1 MESDAPAVCGKI
13 GFITDCEGNYEYWQ
27 ASVALSDVVGWDSDG
42 ELAFINDPEKDG
54 FVFGG
59 DVFDKGTGDLR
70 IAQQLL
76 AFKRR
81 HPERVWLLAGNRD
94 INKLRL
100 TAELA
105 EEEIDVPQPVPVYPR
120 APPQVS
126 LRSFLEKKQQEEGVR
141 SLAEVNTRANR
152 LRWILDHTMTAG
164 GAFESRR
171 RELALLAGVDEEA
184 VDEEAVVQSFLK
196 SVEEEGVVWEYL
208 RESCL
213 LVLVGP
219 WLFVHGGIPKDALR
233 WIPSH
238 DMRYVAPEPGAE
250 PGGSSLASDRLI
262 DWVEAM
268 NRFLHEGLQSHRA
281 QPLFCHSETRARGG
295 EALLVLTSTPA
306 CFRRSVVV
314 ESLLEGG
321 MPTTLHPEVE
331 EFLASDGVRAVFC
344 GHKPCG
350 DSPFV
355 VRGEKVSF
363 LHCDTTYSD
372 PRAPDQRGRAV
383 AAVTAVSSGESACVR
398 IRGVGARAEDLT
410 EIERELFKYQHLLG
424 IHRVK
429 VKARCTHS
437 PLDCM
442 RGQRY
447 LLTEADV
454 ERAEES
460 PQPKNEP
467 QTLRPHSQTLRRCLC
482 CFTLVLVSIFQAL
495 ALDGLDSQIL
505 NVYWRSGSGA
515 KAGGP
520 AASPALSPSP
530 SATVSATISPSAGD
544 FGVLYVML
552 THKKNYATKV
562 AGAMSTWVR
571 DVLSSE
577 HDALL
582 AVGDKESKNPP
593 VISASPPCGN
603 DHNDQLVCKAGIALQ
618 RAYETRGNF
627 SWLFMVDDDFYLS
640 VRHVHNVLSG
650 FDASK
655 LISAR
660 DRRSWRPRETTRPL
674 RDFGRCSEE
683 VITQPASLQVD
694 HDVVKPAERHLGSI
708 PAIESTPSEPSHK
721 GKETEAKRGSRRLS
735 KADGQGVALNATF
748 HKISTSKTQE
758 LGELTGC
765 RSQVQRLLQRD
776 MTTNFMAFLILVD
789 FVMTVVDIDARA
801 VGPEAS
807 APMWSFVISE
817 AQGLAL
823 RRRKWQALQDKAV
836 LFDLFT
842 VLCGFVTTAVK
853 VLDAWDWLNT
863 MRILRVVRIMRVAR
877 IIRKTPSLRELQKLI
892 SMMSTCL
899 KALGWSFVFCFGFMT
914 VWGMLMVEFVH
925 PILKELYDKEGYDFG
940 GCQDCRQAASSV
952 MRANLLLFKTVIAG
966 DSWGQI
972 AVPVIERSPA
982 TSIVFCGSLLTLVFG
997 VLNMV
1002 VAVVVDGFAEGRQS
1016 DVLNLAQE
1024 LEFEHTANKKNLGL
1038 IFDRLD
1044 VKNTGDLTLED
1055 LVKGATTDAEFQSR
1069 LRVMDIDAN
1078 DLEQFFGMID
1088 ADNSGSI
1095 EKEPAAKG
1103 SMRRDPGPTPVTP
1116 EEFIGPLSRWI
1127 HESKTATRFVK
1138 YNVDRVLDQQAELL
1152 KQSQQRFNLI
1162 DSQIHDLMQ
1171 HFVQFSDRSGPSA
1184 GQLTNSEKC
1193 TNSETLAPL
1202 CHVESEWGIE
1212 QPKISKERIWRRPIE
1227 GVLSG
1232 EDDPH
1237 GRLERVKLPAVQ

>member
-398 IRGVGARAEDLT
+398 IRGCLADGDEYDFCLFGPDGDPFVGRRTPDHG
-410 EIERELFKYQHLLG
+410 Y
-424 IHRVK
+424 
-429 VKARCTHS
+429 VKARLGT
-437 PLDCM
+437 PD
-442 RGQRY
+442 RDGAAPRY
-447 LLTEADV
+447 
-454 ERAEES
+454 
-460 PQPKNEP
+460 
-467 QTLRPHSQTLRRCLC
+467 
-482 CFTLVLVSIFQAL
+482 
-495 ALDGLDSQIL
+495 
-505 NVYWRSGSGA
+505 
-515 KAGGP
+515 
-520 AASPALSPSP
+520 
-530 SATVSATISPSAGD
+530 
-544 FGVLYVML
+544 
-552 THKKNYATKV
+552 
-562 AGAMSTWVR
+562 
-571 DVLSSE
+571 
-577 HDALL
+577 
-582 AVGDKESKNPP
+582 
-593 VISASPPCGN
+593 
-603 DHNDQLVCKAGIALQ
+603 
-618 RAYETRGNF
+618 
-627 SWLFMVDDDFYLS
+627 
-640 VRHVHNVLSG
+640 
-650 FDASK
+650 
-655 LISAR
+655 
-660 DRRSWRPRETTRPL
+660 
-674 RDFGRCSEE
+674 
-683 VITQPASLQVD
+683 
-694 HDVVKPAERHLGSI
+694 
-708 PAIESTPSEPSHK
+708 
-721 GKETEAKRGSRRLS
+721 
-735 KADGQGVALNATF
+735 
-748 HKISTSKTQE
+748 
-758 LGELTGC
+758 
-765 RSQVQRLLQRD
+765 
-776 MTTNFMAFLILVD
+776 
-789 FVMTVVDIDARA
+789 
-801 VGPEAS
+801 
-807 APMWSFVISE
+807 
-817 AQGLAL
+817 
-823 RRRKWQALQDKAV
+823 
-836 LFDLFT
+836 
-842 VLCGFVTTAVK
+842 
-853 VLDAWDWLNT
+853 
-863 MRILRVVRIMRVAR
+863 RVVRGDGAR
-877 IIRKTPSLRELQKLI
+877 RLNYE
-892 SMMSTCL
+892 TC
-899 KALGWSFVFCFGFMT
+899 
-914 VWGMLMVEFVH
+914 
-925 PILKELYDKEGYDFG
+925 
-940 GCQDCRQAASSV
+940 
-952 MRANLLLFKTVIAG
+952 
-966 DSWGQI
+966 
-972 AVPVIERSPA
+972 
-982 TSIVFCGSLLTLVFG
+982 
-997 VLNMV
+997 
-1002 VAVVVDGFAEGRQS
+1002 
-1016 DVLNLAQE
+1016 QE
-1024 LEFEHTANKKNLGL
+1024 
-1038 IFDRLD
+1038 
-1044 VKNTGDLTLED
+1044 ED
-1055 LVKGATTDAEFQSR
+1055 LRCV
-1069 LRVMDIDAN
+1069 V
-1078 DLEQFFGMID
+1078 
-1088 ADNSGSI
+1088 
-1095 EKEPAAKG
+1095 
-1103 SMRRDPGPTPVTP
+1103 
-1116 EEFIGPLSRWI
+1116 
-1127 HESKTATRFVK
+1127 
-1138 YNVDRVLDQQAELL
+1138 
-1152 KQSQQRFNLI
+1152 
-1162 DSQIHDLMQ
+1162 
-1171 HFVQFSDRSGPSA
+1171 
-1184 GQLTNSEKC
+1184 
-1193 TNSETLAPL
+1193 
-1202 CHVESEWGIE
+1202 
-1212 QPKISKERIWRRPIE
+1212 
-1227 GVLSG
+1227 
-1232 EDDPH
+1232 
-1237 GRLERVKLPAVQ
+1237 

>member
-1 MESDAPAVCGKI
+1 MDPATLSSPVLAMDSGPTRSERSD
-13 GFITDCEGNYEYWQ
+13 
-27 ASVALSDVVGWDSDG
+27 
-42 ELAFINDPEKDG
+42 
-54 FVFGG
+54 
-59 DVFDKGTGDLR
+59 
-70 IAQQLL
+70 
-76 AFKRR
+76 
-81 HPERVWLLAGNRD
+81 
-94 INKLRL
+94 
-100 TAELA
+100 
-105 EEEIDVPQPVPVYPR
+105 
-120 APPQVS
+120 
-126 LRSFLEKKQQEEGVR
+126 R
-141 SLAEVNTRANR
+141 SLA
-152 LRWILDHTMTAG
+152 
-164 GAFESRR
+164 
-171 RELALLAGVDEEA
+171 
-184 VDEEAVVQSFLK
+184 
-196 SVEEEGVVWEYL
+196 
-208 RESCL
+208 
-213 LVLVGP
+213 
-219 WLFVHGGIPKDALR
+219 
-233 WIPSH
+233 
-238 DMRYVAPEPGAE
+238 
-250 PGGSSLASDRLI
+250 
-262 DWVEAM
+262 
-268 NRFLHEGLQSHRA
+268 
-281 QPLFCHSETRARGG
+281 
-295 EALLVLTSTPA
+295 
-306 CFRRSVVV
+306 
-314 ESLLEGG
+314 
-321 MPTTLHPEVE
+321 
-331 EFLASDGVRAVFC
+331 
-344 GHKPCG
+344 
-350 DSPFV
+350 
-355 VRGEKVSF
+355 
-363 LHCDTTYSD
+363 
-372 PRAPDQRGRAV
+372 
-383 AAVTAVSSGESACVR
+383 VSS
-398 IRGVGARAEDLT
+398 
-410 EIERELFKYQHLLG
+410 
-424 IHRVK
+424 
-429 VKARCTHS
+429 
-437 PLDCM
+437 
-442 RGQRY
+442 
-447 LLTEADV
+447 
-454 ERAEES
+454 
-460 PQPKNEP
+460 
-467 QTLRPHSQTLRRCLC
+467 
-482 CFTLVLVSIFQAL
+482 
-495 ALDGLDSQIL
+495 
-505 NVYWRSGSGA
+505 
-515 KAGGP
+515 
-520 AASPALSPSP
+520 AASRNSLGTADSGTSP
-530 SATVSATISPSAGD
+530 
-544 FGVLYVML
+544 
-552 THKKNYATKV
+552 
-562 AGAMSTWVR
+562 R
-571 DVLSSE
+571 
-577 HDALL
+577 
-582 AVGDKESKNPP
+582 
-593 VISASPPCGN
+593 
-603 DHNDQLVCKAGIALQ
+603 
-618 RAYETRGNF
+618 
-627 SWLFMVDDDFYLS
+627 
-640 VRHVHNVLSG
+640 
-650 FDASK
+650 
-655 LISAR
+655 
-660 DRRSWRPRETTRPL
+660 
-674 RDFGRCSEE
+674 
-683 VITQPASLQVD
+683 
-694 HDVVKPAERHLGSI
+694 
-708 PAIESTPSEPSHK
+708 
-721 GKETEAKRGSRRLS
+721 
-735 KADGQGVALNATF
+735 GVALNATF

-817 AQGLAL
+817 ACLAVYTVELAL
-823 RRRKWQALQDKAV
+823 VLWLRKWQALQDKAV

-1095 EKEPAAKG
+1095 EKE
-1103 SMRRDPGPTPVTP
+1103 
-1116 EEFIGPLSRWI
+1116 EFIGPLSRWI

-1212 QPKISKERIWRRPIE
+1212 QPKISKEARWRRPIE